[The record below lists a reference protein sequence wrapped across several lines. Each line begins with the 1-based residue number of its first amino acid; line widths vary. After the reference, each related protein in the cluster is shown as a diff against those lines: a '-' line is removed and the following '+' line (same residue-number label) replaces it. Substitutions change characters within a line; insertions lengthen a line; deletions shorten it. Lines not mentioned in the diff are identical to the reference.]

1 MKIDVRTAAL
11 LLLVSGCG
19 QNEECT
25 KLAAMLKQH
34 ELVLADARARAN
46 VRPAAQKRADATEK
60 AMHKLLDESGIERP
74 DAELSAELA
83 RRVATVPTATMSQSI
98 AQLGTTEEG
107 EAITTTEWTI
117 RFDEKDL
124 SKTWDKVVVLAS
136 VPPLLGLST
145 LARDKGSDRWML
157 QLHRALP
164 VRTPV
169 QPAKVP
175 LPKLE
180 DPSAVP
186 SQVGFCGAGD
196 LRKKLAA
203 IAAEVEQN
211 RVAAEEATLLIA
223 TAPTFEGIR
232 RRAELAVRTERDARA
247 IMTQVMEGVVKQ
259 KLALK
264 AIGYAEPAV
273 VVEVFGGPAEL
284 KTLETLLLPLGD
296 RVKKSE
302 LDQPGVVR
310 RLIVVSQ
317 PKRSPA
323 GEGPGGLPSIE
334 DLQRQTEHGDHDGH
348 GH

>member
-1 MKIDVRTAAL
+1 MMINVRTAVVVL
-11 LLLVSGCG
+11 LLGSGCG
-19 QNEECT
+19 QTEECT
-25 KLAAMLKQH
+25 KLAAMVKQH
-34 ELVLADARARAN
+34 ELVLADAKARAN

-60 AMHKLLDESGIERP
+60 AMHKLLDESGIEQP
-74 DAELSAELA
+74 DEQLAAELA
-83 RRVATVPTATMSQSI
+83 RRVATVPTATMSQ
-98 AQLGTTEEG
+98 ALTQLGTTEEG
-107 EAITTTEWTI
+107 EAITTTEWTL
-117 RFDEKDL
+117 RFTEKDL
-124 SKTWDKVVVLAS
+124 SKAWDKVVVLAS

-145 LARDKGSDRWML
+145 LAREKGGDRWML

-180 DPSAVP
+180 DPSAVA

-211 RVAAEEATLLIA
+211 RAAAEEATLLIA

-247 IMTQVMEGVVKQ
+247 IMTQVMEGVLKQ

-273 VVEVFGGPAEL
+273 VVEVFGGPPEL

-296 RVKKSE
+296 RVKPSE
-302 LDQPGVVR
+302 LNQPGVVR

-317 PKRSPA
+317 PKRGT
-323 GEGPGGLPSIE
+323 GEGPGGLPNIE
-334 DLQRQTEHGDHDGH
+334 QMQGHGDHDGH